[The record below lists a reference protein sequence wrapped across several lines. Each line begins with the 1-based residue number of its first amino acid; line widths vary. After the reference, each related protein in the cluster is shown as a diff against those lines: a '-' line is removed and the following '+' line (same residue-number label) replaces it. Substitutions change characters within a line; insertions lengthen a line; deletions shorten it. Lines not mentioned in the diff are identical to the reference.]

1 MLENNI
7 PASVWAGEKPDDELN
22 GEPGHVDGLQDLD
35 HAVRIC

>member
-35 HAVRIC
+35 YAVRIC